1 MLGPGWMNIT
11 DFHIKGAG
19 TVGCTVC
26 LACVKPLGC
35 LIDSRQK
42 FHEANAS
49 KNWVQ

>member
-1 MLGPGWMNIT
+1 MVIT

-19 TVGCTVC
+19 TVGCTTSVC

-42 FHEANAS
+42 FHEENAG
-49 KNWVQ
+49 NRWVQ